1 MWWDAERRRFAVG
14 RLLQNSELTILII
27 VGIAF
32 SNELRVSQLVIR
44 QSSWTQLPVSNNR
57 LNGLYTSICLG
68 HRQLFSRFGGISE
81 RHKISHRD
89 LCINN
94 NKVSVCRVD
103 GASSCGLNG
112 PAFELVAESLSVV
125 TSIRT
130 QVSHLDGRQ
139 TPPLVSPI
147 IA

>member
-1 MWWDAERRRFAVG
+1 METICRRPSSPEFRVDNPNYRWNRFQQRTTG
-14 RLLQNSELTILII
+14 QS
-27 VGIAF
+27 
-32 SNELRVSQLVIR
+32 IR

-68 HRQLFSRFGGISE
+68 HRQLFSRFGGIGE

-94 NKVSVCRVD
+94 NKVSVCSVD

-112 PAFELVAESLSVV
+112 PGFELVAESLSVV

-139 TPPLVSPI
+139 TSWTPPLVSPI

>member
-1 MWWDAERRRFAVG
+1 MRASERMTG
-14 RLLQNSELTILII
+14 SILGSERGMT
-27 VGIAF
+27 GSRARKRA
-32 SNELRVSQLVIR
+32 SERTRNDRKQGPE
-44 QSSWTQLPVSNNR
+44 SSERASERGN
-57 LNGLYTSICLG
+57 TSICLG
-68 HRQLFSRFGGISE
+68 HRQLFSRFGGIGE

-94 NKVSVCRVD
+94 NKVSVCSVD

-147 IA
+147 I